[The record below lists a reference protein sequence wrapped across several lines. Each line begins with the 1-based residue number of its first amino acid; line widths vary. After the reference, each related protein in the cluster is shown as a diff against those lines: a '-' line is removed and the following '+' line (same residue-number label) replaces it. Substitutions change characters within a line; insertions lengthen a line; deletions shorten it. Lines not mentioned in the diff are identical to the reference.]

1 MKNFLAA
8 LVVCVA
14 LAATSFDAEAA
25 RRFGGG
31 SNLGNRSAPTF
42 SQKAA
47 PNAAPQAPAGQMR
60 GQNAT
65 PNRAT
70 PAQQAPVQKPSMMR
84 SVLTGLAAALG
95 ISALLSLLGING
107 AGMASFVM
115 GLLLVVLAFMAVR
128 FFLARRAPAASSA
141 SGASGGH
148 APETRA
154 SETVMRRAP
163 VDTNASTVSAAS
175 GAAAGSVMDQ
185 FTRGARVEEPGAAV
199 DVTPADF
206 DREAFLKTARDNY
219 VLLQK
224 AWDTGNVVEISDFTT
239 EDVFIA
245 ITHQLRER
253 GHETY
258 RTEVVEL
265 SNELLG
271 IACENGEYLASVRFV
286 GTLRINGEDESVDET
301 WLLVKPVEGKG
312 GWLLGAI
319 KQNETPN

>member
-31 SNLGNRSAPTF
+31 SNLGNRSVPTF

-107 AGMASFVM
+107 AGMVSFVM
-115 GLLLVVLAFMAVR
+115 GLLLAVLAFMAVR
-128 FFLARRAPAASSA
+128 FFLARRAPAS
-141 SGASGGH
+141 ASGGH

-163 VDTNASTVSAAS
+163 VDTTASAAS

-258 RTEVVEL
+258 RTEVLDL

>member
-31 SNLGNRSAPTF
+31 SNLGNRSVPTF

-107 AGMASFVM
+107 AGMVSFVM
-115 GLLLVVLAFMAVR
+115 GLLLAVLAFMAVR
-128 FFLARRAPAASSA
+128 FCLARRAPAS
-141 SGASGGH
+141 ASGGH

-163 VDTNASTVSAAS
+163 VDTTASAAS

-219 VLLQK
+219 VLLLK

-319 KQNETPN
+319 EQNETPN

>member
-31 SNLGNRSAPTF
+31 SNLGNRSVPTF

-107 AGMASFVM
+107 AGMVSFVM
-115 GLLLVVLAFMAVR
+115 GLLLVVAAFMAVR
-128 FFLARRAPAASSA
+128 FFLARRAPAA
-141 SGASGGH
+141 ASGGH

-163 VDTNASTVSAAS
+163 VDTNASTTSTVSAAS

>member
-31 SNLGNRSAPTF
+31 SNLGNRSVPTF

-107 AGMASFVM
+107 AGMVSFVM
-115 GLLLVVLAFMAVR
+115 GLLLAVLAFMAVR
-128 FFLARRAPAASSA
+128 FFLARRAPAS
-141 SGASGGH
+141 ASGGH

-163 VDTNASTVSAAS
+163 VDTTASAAS

>member
-31 SNLGNRSAPTF
+31 SNLGSRSVPTF
-42 SQKAA
+42 NQKAV

-70 PAQQAPVQKPSMMR
+70 PASQAPVQKPSMMR
-84 SVLTGLAAALG
+84 SVLTGLATALG
-95 ISALLSLLGING
+95 ISALLGLLGING
-107 AGMASFVM
+107 AGMASFIT
-115 GLLLVVLAFMAVR
+115 GLLIAVLAFLAVR
-128 FFLARRAPAASSA
+128 FFLSRRTPTASSV
-141 SGASGGH
+141 SGGH
-148 APETRA
+148 ATEARA

-163 VDTNASTVSAAS
+163 AESSVSTAS

-185 FTRGARVEEPGAAV
+185 FTRGAHPEVSSGAAV

-206 DREAFLKTARDNY
+206 DRDAFLKTARDNY
-219 VLLQK
+219 ILLQK

-271 IACENGEYLASVRFV
+271 IAHENSEYLASVRFV

-301 WLLVKPVEGKG
+301 WLLVKPVEGNG

>member
-31 SNLGNRSAPTF
+31 SNLGNRSVPTF

-107 AGMASFVM
+107 AGMVSFVM
-115 GLLLVVLAFMAVR
+115 GLLLAVLAFMAVR
-128 FFLARRAPAASSA
+128 FFLARRAPAS
-141 SGASGGH
+141 ASGGH

-163 VDTNASTVSAAS
+163 VDTTASAAS

-206 DREAFLKTARDNY
+206 DHEAFLKTARDNY

-258 RTEVVEL
+258 RTEVLDL

>member
-31 SNLGNRSAPTF
+31 SNLGNRSVPTF

-107 AGMASFVM
+107 AGMVSFVM
-115 GLLLVVLAFMAVR
+115 GLLLAVLAFMAVR
-128 FFLARRAPAASSA
+128 FFLARRAPAS
-141 SGASGGH
+141 ASGGH

-163 VDTNASTVSAAS
+163 VDTTASAAS

-219 VLLQK
+219 VLLLK

-319 KQNETPN
+319 EQNETPN

>member
-31 SNLGNRSAPTF
+31 SNLGNRSVPTF

-107 AGMASFVM
+107 AGMVSFVM
-115 GLLLVVLAFMAVR
+115 GLLLAVLAFMAVR
-128 FFLARRAPAASSA
+128 FFLARRAPAS
-141 SGASGGH
+141 ASGGH

-163 VDTNASTVSAAS
+163 VDTTASAAS

-206 DREAFLKTARDNY
+206 DREAFLKTACDNY

-258 RTEVVEL
+258 RTEVLDL